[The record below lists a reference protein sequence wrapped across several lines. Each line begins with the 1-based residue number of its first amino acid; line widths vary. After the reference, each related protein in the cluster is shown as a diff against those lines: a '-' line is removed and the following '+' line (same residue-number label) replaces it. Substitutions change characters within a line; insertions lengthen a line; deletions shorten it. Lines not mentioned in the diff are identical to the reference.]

1 MFTIIGGQ
9 QVMSQKFEDILRQKL
24 DAIDSQPREDLWDSI
39 EQDLSEE
46 SFRSQICEKLEDAP
60 INEPS
65 FQVWQ
70 NIDSQLHPVR
80 GFRFIHYTIWMAAAS
95 VILIAGFWFFLP
107 KTNSPTPENSTW
119 STAELPKDTISPKE
133 TQQLPKSETPELPEL
148 AKIKIEN
155 HSESFTIQNSVE
167 PTHNELS
174 PVRIPVDLVQTPPEP
189 FAHTETD
196 STQNSSVLEEL
207 QYANVPDSAISPV
220 TIPVIIPEY
229 SPALAL
235 EGSAPKERPGSETAL
250 NYFFTKILGLRNATI
265 AIDQQAKGEKNVW
278 KVQFDSRLLS
288 FSGNLPS
295 GKRAE

>member
-1 MFTIIGGQ
+1 
-9 QVMSQKFEDILRQKL
+9 MSHKFEDILRQKL
-24 DAIDSQPREDLWDSI
+24 DAIESQPREDLWDSI

-46 SFRSQICEKLEDAP
+46 KFHSQICEKLDNAQ
-60 INEPS
+60 IKEPS

-70 NIDSQLHPVR
+70 NIDSQLHPVS
-80 GFRFIHYTIWMAAAS
+80 GFRFMPYTIWWAAAS
-95 VILIAGFWFFLP
+95 VILIAGFWLILQ
-107 KTNSPTPENSTW
+107 KTNSPTLENSTW

-148 AKIKIEN
+148 AEIKIEN
-155 HSESFTIQNSVE
+155 QSESLPIQNSVE
-167 PTHNELS
+167 PNHNELS
-174 PVRIPVDLVQTPPEP
+174 PVRIPVDLVQTSPKP

-220 TIPVIIPEY
+220 SIPALIPEY

-235 EGSAPKERPGSETAL
+235 EGSASKERPGSETAL
-250 NYFFTKILGLRNATI
+250 NYFFTKILGLRNATV